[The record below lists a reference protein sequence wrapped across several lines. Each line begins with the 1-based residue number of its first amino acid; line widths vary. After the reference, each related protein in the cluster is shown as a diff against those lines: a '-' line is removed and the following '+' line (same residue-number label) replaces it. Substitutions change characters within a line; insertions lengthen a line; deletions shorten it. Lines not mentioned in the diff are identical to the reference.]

1 MTAPMAPTRGSGRAA
16 RTRRGLSTGAR
27 AVVAAVIAVLTLAA
41 GLVTWHADSAAAGA
55 SAPLRVLAW
64 VLLVAG
70 VAAPLAALVL
80 GAIAIR
86 TGSGRTL
93 GAVALLAALV
103 TLVLV
108 GFSALGAGA

>member
-1 MTAPMAPTRGSGRAA
+1 MTAPMAPTRGSGRPA
-16 RTRRGLSTGAR
+16 RTWRGLSTGAR
-27 AVVAAVIAVLTLAA
+27 AVLAAVIAVLTLAA
-41 GLVTWHADSAAAGA
+41 GLVTWHVDGVPAGA

-64 VLLVAG
+64 VLLVAA

-108 GFSALGAGA
+108 GFSALGLGA